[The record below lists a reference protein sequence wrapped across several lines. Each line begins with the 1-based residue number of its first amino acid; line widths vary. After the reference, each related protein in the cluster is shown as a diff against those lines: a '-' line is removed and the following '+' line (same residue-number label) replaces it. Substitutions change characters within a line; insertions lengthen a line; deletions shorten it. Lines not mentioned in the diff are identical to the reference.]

1 MRTFVVFYAWQT
13 DRLQRLNRHL
23 IRIALNLAAKDISDD
38 PSTGVQVRIE
48 SDTENELGHVPVTD
62 TILRKIAA
70 CDAFVPDLTFV
81 AKTEAGKLVPNP
93 NVMLEYGYAL
103 RAKSHSVMIPVMNT
117 AYGPPEQLPFDMG
130 HLRHPLQY
138 HLPVTAKN
146 AERRAVRKALKEDI
160 ERILRLMIDAAPTRP
175 GTAFQEAQSTESPAF
190 FFPHGAAIANF
201 GFPGEQAYR
210 FEGDKVIYVRV
221 FPKYSDD
228 QPKPGRAQLKTL
240 IHDRRIPN
248 PMAPTIGGIAS
259 SNNYGWIIIDPTYGT
274 QTQGITQGFPTGE
287 LWGINSQVFVAGSI
301 NRGLKTEPA
310 TAMPM
315 ITVEKLYTRTLENY
329 ISASTSQFRLR
340 PPFVVELGA
349 VGLKDV
355 FMAAPHPEV
364 PSGSYYGPFR
374 EDSLVRRYDLQS
386 AKDAEVL
393 DILRQFFNELY
404 DLAECS
410 RADVLTDEHVTRNN
424 IPPRA

>member
-1 MRTFVVFYAWQT
+1 MRSFVVFYAWQS

-38 PSTGVQVRIE
+38 PSTGAQVRIE

-62 TILRKIAA
+62 TILKKIAA

-81 AKTEAGKLVPNP
+81 AKTDAGKLVPNP

-103 RAKSHSVMIPVMNT
+103 RAKSHSAMIPVMNT

-138 HLPVTAKN
+138 GLPVTATT
-146 AERRAVRKALKEDI
+146 AERSAARKALKEEF
-160 ERILRLMIDAAPTRP
+160 ERILRLMIGAAPARP
-175 GTAFQEAQSTESPAF
+175 GTLFQEAKPVASSAF
-190 FFPHGAAIANF
+190 FFPPGATIASF
-201 GFPGEQAYR
+201 GFPTEQEYR
-210 FEGDKVIYVRV
+210 FEGDRAIYVRV
-221 FPKYSDD
+221 FPRYGDD
-228 QPKPGRAQLKTL
+228 QPKPGRAKLKTL
-240 IHDRRIPN
+240 IHDRRVAN
-248 PMAPTIGGIAS
+248 PMSATMGGIAS
-259 SNNYGWIIIDPTYGT
+259 ANDHGWIAIDPTYGT
-274 QTQGITQGFPTGE
+274 QTQGITQAFPTGE
-287 LWGINSQVFVAGSI
+287 LWGINSKVFVPASI

-310 TAMPM
+310 TAMHV
-315 ITVEKLYTRTLENY
+315 ITVEKLYTRTLESY
-329 ISASTSQFRLR
+329 ISASTSQFHLRL
-340 PPFVVELGA
+340 PFVVELGA
-349 VGLKDV
+349 VGLKGV

-374 EDSLVRRYDLQS
+374 KDSLVRRYNLQS
-386 AKDAEVL
+386 AKDVECL

-410 RADVLTDEHVTRNN
+410 RSDVLTDEHVTRNN